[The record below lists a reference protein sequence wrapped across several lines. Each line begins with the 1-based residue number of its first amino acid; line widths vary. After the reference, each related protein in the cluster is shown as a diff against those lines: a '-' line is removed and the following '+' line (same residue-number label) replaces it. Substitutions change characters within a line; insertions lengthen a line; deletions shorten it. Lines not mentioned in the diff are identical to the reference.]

1 MQKITRRNMLAS
13 SAGFA
18 GTLAMGIS
26 SFGEATG
33 SASEPV
39 PKMKV
44 VVVGAHPD
52 DPESGCGGAISRY
65 SDLGHEV
72 VIVYLTAGEAGI
84 DGKSAGEAAAIR
96 KAESRNACSILKS
109 RPVFAGQID
118 GNTEVNPEQYK
129 RMSEILEAEQPAIL
143 FTQWSIDS
151 HRDHRA
157 ASLLVYDYWLKSG
170 RRADLYYYEVETGTQ
185 TQNFR
190 PTHYV
195 DITQTENRKRA
206 ACLAHASQKPE
217 TTFYPTHDRMQQF
230 RGMEHGCQAA
240 EAVVHHDQS
249 SSTGAP
255 PLK

>member
-1 MQKITRRNMLAS
+1 VQKITRRNMLAS

-109 RPVFAGQID
+109 RPVFAGHRW
-118 GNTEVNPEQYK
+118 QY
-129 RMSEILEAEQPAIL
+129 
-143 FTQWSIDS
+143 
-151 HRDHRA
+151 
-157 ASLLVYDYWLKSG
+157 
-170 RRADLYYYEVETGTQ
+170 
-185 TQNFR
+185 
-190 PTHYV
+190 
-195 DITQTENRKRA
+195 
-206 ACLAHASQKPE
+206 
-217 TTFYPTHDRMQQF
+217 
-230 RGMEHGCQAA
+230 
-240 EAVVHHDQS
+240 
-249 SSTGAP
+249 
-255 PLK
+255 